1 MALATL
7 LIKRLKRLIWP
18 VGQLKLPE
26 IAENRPRG
34 PSLDLQKGL
43 QRVIW
48 RSVLPLKHDSNAL
61 IWPVG
66 QLQLAEI
73 VENRP

>member
-34 PSLDLQKGL
+34 LLLIYKRVCNASFGL
-43 QRVIW
+43 QFC
-48 RSVLPLKHDSNAL
+48 L
-61 IWPVG
+61 
-66 QLQLAEI
+66 
-73 VENRP
+73 